1 MFDINFIRY
10 DADHSQRIVVD
21 YQDHR
26 DDTVEETA
34 KAFGL
39 RVLTCNHAVADIFG
53 VDVEADE
60 NVLRVAQL
68 EAIKTGEHVFFIEFG
83 SHSSDWFKL
92 CLGRPARSF
101 DSGFCGIIVV
111 PHDAWLEAMPR
122 KTYAKRFV
130 HQKLCEAFNERV
142 TANLNGWVYEARAE
156 TDDGC
161 FCFPGFLDQ
170 EGALAAAMA
179 EFPDI
184 KYREEDFAAITTYT
198 LREKRS

>member
-10 DADHSQRIVVD
+10 DADHLQRIVVD

-60 NVLRVAQL
+60 NVLRAAQL

-92 CLGRPARSF
+92 CLGRPARGF

-122 KTYAKRFV
+122 KTYAKPKALRSV
-130 HQKLCEAFNERV
+130 QR
-142 TANLNGWVYEARAE
+142 TR
-156 TDDGC
+156 DGQ
-161 FCFPGFLDQ
+161 P
-170 EGALAAAMA
+170 
-179 EFPDI
+179 
-184 KYREEDFAAITTYT
+184 
-198 LREKRS
+198 

>member
-1 MFDINFIRY
+1 MFDNNFIRY
-10 DADHSQRIVVD
+10 DADHRQRIVVD

-26 DDTVEETA
+26 DDTVEETT

-60 NVLRVAQL
+60 NVLRSAQL
-68 EAIKTGEHVFFIEFG
+68 EAIRTGEHVFFIEYG

-92 CLGRPARSF
+92 RLGRPARGW
-101 DSGFCGIIVV
+101 DSGFCGIIIV

-130 HQKLCEAFNERV
+130 YQTLCDEFDERV
-142 TANLNGWVYEARAE
+142 TANLNGWIYEAYVE

-161 FCFPGFLDQ
+161 IGFSGYLS
-170 EGALAAAMA
+170 EEEALADAMA

-184 KYREEDFAAITTYT
+184 KYGEDDFEAVTTYQ

>member
-1 MFDINFIRY
+1 M
-10 DADHSQRIVVD
+10 D

-60 NVLRVAQL
+60 NVLRSAQL
-68 EAIKTGEHVFFIEFG
+68 EAINTGEHVFFIEFG

-92 CLGRPARSF
+92 RLVRPAWNF
-101 DSGFCGIIVV
+101 DSGFSGIIVV

-122 KTYAKRFV
+122 KTYASALSIKSF
-130 HQKLCEAFNERV
+130 
-142 TANLNGWVYEARAE
+142 EARAE

-161 FCFPGFLDQ
+161 ICFPGFLDQ
-170 EGALAAAMA
+170 EGALATAMA

-184 KYREEDFAAITTYT
+184 KYREEDFAAITTYP
-198 LREKRS
+198 LREKRH

>member
-1 MFDINFIRY
+1 M
-10 DADHSQRIVVD
+10 D

-34 KAFGL
+34 KVFGL

-60 NVLRVAQL
+60 NVLRAAQL

-92 CLGRPARSF
+92 CLGRPACGF

-130 HQKLCEAFNERV
+130 HQKLCETFIERV

-170 EGALAAAMA
+170 EEALAAAMA

-198 LREKRS
+198 LRKKRQ

>member
-10 DADHSQRIVVD
+10 NADHRQRIVVD

-60 NVLRVAQL
+60 NVLHAVQL

-92 CLGRPARSF
+92 RLARPARDF

-111 PHDAWLEAMPR
+111 SHDAWLKAMPR

-130 HQKLCEAFNERV
+130 YQTLCDEFNERV
-142 TANLNGWVYEARAE
+142 TANLNGWVYEACAE

-161 FCFPGFLDQ
+161 FCFPGFLEQ
-170 EGALAAAMA
+170 EEALALAMA

-198 LREKRS
+198 LREKRQ

>member
-1 MFDINFIRY
+1 M
-10 DADHSQRIVVD
+10 D

-39 RVLTCNHAVADIFG
+39 RVLTCNHAGADIFG

-60 NVLRVAQL
+60 NVLRSAQL
-68 EAIKTGEHVFFIEFG
+68 EAINTGEHVFFIEFG

-92 CLGRPARSF
+92 RLVRPAWNF
-101 DSGFCGIIVV
+101 DSGFSGIIVV

-161 FCFPGFLDQ
+161 ICFPGFLDQ
-170 EGALAAAMA
+170 EGALATAMA

-184 KYREEDFAAITTYT
+184 KYREDDFAAITTYQ
-198 LREKRS
+198 LREKRH

>member
-1 MFDINFIRY
+1 M
-10 DADHSQRIVVD
+10 D

-60 NVLRVAQL
+60 NVLRSAQL
-68 EAIKTGEHVFFIEFG
+68 EAINTGEHVFFIEFG

-92 CLGRPARSF
+92 RLVRPAWNF
-101 DSGFCGIIVV
+101 DSGFSGIIVV

-122 KTYAKRFV
+122 KNYAKRFV

-161 FCFPGFLDQ
+161 ICFPGFLDQ
-170 EGALAAAMA
+170 EGALATAMA

-184 KYREEDFAAITTYT
+184 KYREEDFAAITTYP
-198 LREKRS
+198 LREKRH

>member
-1 MFDINFIRY
+1 M
-10 DADHSQRIVVD
+10 D

-60 NVLRVAQL
+60 NVLHAVQL

-92 CLGRPARSF
+92 RLARPARDF

-111 PHDAWLEAMPR
+111 SHDAWLKAMPR

-130 HQKLCEAFNERV
+130 YQTLCDEFNERV
-142 TANLNGWVYEARAE
+142 TANLNGWVYEACAE

-161 FCFPGFLDQ
+161 FCFPGFLEQ
-170 EGALAAAMA
+170 EEALALAMA

-198 LREKRS
+198 LREKRQ